1 MFRSDEASGI
11 PNVDLYS
18 EKCDEYD
25 VQKRTDDCLVRVE
38 LEGNDARTACREL
51 FFAFSKAGKAILQMS
66 VVKASLEDIFLE
78 LTQEEKEEKAQ

>member
-1 MFRSDEASGI
+1 M
-11 PNVDLYS
+11 
-18 EKCDEYD
+18 
-25 VQKRTDDCLVRVE
+25 E

-66 VVKASLEDIFLE
+66 VAKASLEDIFLE